1 VWHLNRFVEGALQL
15 SLCLLCAAG
24 CAKKEPKPLRTEPW
38 LAHPTARAS
47 ASANGDAALPLTRYV
62 LGEQSVI
69 RFEIPSKHGA
79 LRGTLTRV
87 SGELNVDLSDLTRS
101 RGLVRAELGSL
112 DIHANGGTEVRD
124 SALLERARAAL
135 SLSPAG
141 NAPAVFASFDLT
153 SVEDAVPAQIESEPE
168 RDSGAHPSNGR
179 RDRGRARFT
188 AVGNLLLHGFR
199 VARRAPLEA
208 EFGFTEDRS
217 VPSSVLIRSRSPFVI
232 SLETHAIVALANESR
247 AAGPG
252 AAQAQAR
259 EVRVSVELYGTKID

>member
-1 VWHLNRFVEGALQL
+1 MPRCRSPATC
-15 SLCLLCAAG
+15 SA
-24 CAKKEPKPLRTEPW
+24 
-38 LAHPTARAS
+38 TA
-47 ASANGDAALPLTRYV
+47 
-62 LGEQSVI
+62 SVI
-69 RFEIPSKHGA
+69 RFEIPTKHGA

-112 DIHANGGTEVRD
+112 DIHANGGTEIRD

-135 SLSPAG
+135 SLSPDGATRQPCLPASTSPPSKTPCPHRSNRLPSATRALCLVAAG
-141 NAPAVFASFDLT
+141 
-153 SVEDAVPAQIESEPE
+153 E
-168 RDSGAHPSNGR
+168 

-247 AAGPG
+247 ASGPG

>member
-1 VWHLNRFVEGALQL
+1 M
-15 SLCLLCAAG
+15 LCASA

-38 LAHPTARAS
+38 LAHPIASAS

-62 LGEQSVI
+62 LRDPSVI

-87 SGELNVDLSDLTRS
+87 SGELNVDLADLTRS
-101 RGLVRAELGSL
+101 RGMVRAELGSL
-112 DIHANGGTEVRD
+112 DIHTNGGTEIRD

-135 SLSPAG
+135 SLSPEA

-153 SVEDAVPAQIESEPE
+153 SVEDAVPAQIEAAPE
-168 RDSGAHPSNGR
+168 RDSGALSRRPSGE

-199 VARRAPLEA
+199 VARRAALSA
-208 EFGFTEDRS
+208 EFGFEQDRS

-232 SLETHAIVALANESR
+232 SLETHAIVALADESR
-247 AAGPG
+247 ASGPG
-252 AAQAQAR
+252 AAKAQAR
-259 EVRVSVELYGTKID
+259 EVLVSVELYGTKID